1 MAAHN
6 NDIIISLKVLK
17 AKYFDAERLVCAE
30 DPVNVNRLRFTLHDI
45 NVEFDDL
52 MCLTINID
60 EDETM
65 PGSMS
70 HKVDVI
76 KQKVKLQDRIE
87 S

>member
-6 NDIIISLKVLK
+6 KLIISLRALK
-17 AKYFDAERLVCAE
+17 AKYLDAERLMCTE
-30 DPVNVNRLRFTLHDI
+30 ESVNLNRLHSTLHDI

-52 MCLTINID
+52 MCLAINIKGN
-60 EDETM
+60 ETM

-76 KQKVKLQDRIE
+76 MQKGKLQNKIE
-87 S
+87 Y